1 MKKIFNKRKSV
12 NVKYNYYKKY
22 KDIKEII
29 EKRYNILIGIITLII
44 TILFINLFYIQVIK
58 NNYYQDKL
66 ATLNKNIVE
75 GTTAPRGRIYDR
87 NKKLIVDNE
96 PNKEI
101 YYKKENGVTSKE
113 EVKLAY
119 KMADLIQVDFS
130 KLTDNNLRKFWV
142 KNNPDKAKEKI
153 KKSEWQDLEYRK
165 ITADEIEK
173 LKLERITEEEL
184 AAYTDRDKEA
194 AYIYYLMNK
203 GYSYADKVIKKDN
216 VTDEE
221 FANVASNA
229 HNLKGFNTRLD
240 WNRTYLYGDTFR
252 TLLGSVSDSE
262 SGIPSDL
269 KEEYTKKGYD
279 LNDRVGISYL
289 EYQYDDYLKGTKNE
303 YEVLD
308 SGEKVLTKEGS
319 RGNDIVLTI
328 DIELQKKVEE
338 ILTNQILQA
347 KKEPNTEYYNR
358 SFVIITNPVTGEILA
373 MAGKQVKEEDGEYKI
388 YDYAPGIT
396 TSPVVVGSVVKGAS
410 HIVGY
415 NTGALQIG
423 ERRYDSCVKLAG
435 APAKCSWKNLG
446 MINDLTALK
455 LSSNTYQFY
464 TAMKVAGLNYTYNT
478 PFKVNNDAFE
488 KYRNTFAEFGLGVKT
503 GIDLPIE
510 SLGYKGESK
519 VGGLLL
525 DFSIGQYDTYTPI
538 QLSQYISTLANN
550 GTRLQPYLLKGVYS
564 STDGNL
570 EHSIFENKTKELN
583 KVNTKQEYLDRVKEG
598 FKQVLEYGGTGS
610 GYVDLSYKPAGKTGT
625 SQSFIDSDGDGKID
639 KETVT
644 TTFIAYAPYDNP
656 KVTFTVISPDIYYS
670 ETGSTYQSSVNKRI
684 AKEVSDAYFSI
695 YNIS

>member
-12 NVKYNYYKKY
+12 NLKYNYYKKY

-29 EKRYNILIGIITLII
+29 EKRYNILIGIITLVI
-44 TILFINLFYIQVIK
+44 TVLFINLFYIQVIK
-58 NNYYQDKL
+58 NDYYKEKL
-66 ATLNKNIVE
+66 EILNKNIVE

-87 NKKLIVDNE
+87 NKKLIVDNK
-96 PNKEI
+96 PSKEI
-101 YYKKENGVTSKE
+101 YYKKENGITTSE

-119 KMADLIQVDFS
+119 KMADLISVDFS
-130 KLTDNNLRKFWV
+130 KISDNNLRKFWV
-142 KNNPDKAKEKI
+142 KSNPEKAKAKI

-173 LKLERITEEEL
+173 LKLERVTNEEL
-184 AAYTDRDKEA
+184 SVYTDKDKEA

-203 GYSYADKVIKKDN
+203 GYSYADKIIKKDD

-240 WNRTYLYGDTFR
+240 WNRTYLYDDTFR

-262 SGIPSDL
+262 KGIPSDL
-269 KEEYTKKGYD
+269 KEEYTKKGYE

-289 EYQYDDYLKGTKNE
+289 EYQYDDYLKGIKNE
-303 YEVLD
+303 YEILD
-308 SGEKVLTKEGS
+308 SGEKVLIKEGK
-319 RGNDIVLTI
+319 RGSDIVLTI

-338 ILTNQILQA
+338 ILTNEVLA
-347 KKEPNTEYYNR
+347 TKNEPNTDYYNR
-358 SFVIITNPVTGEILA
+358 SFVIITDPKSGEVLA
-373 MAGKQVKEEDGEYKI
+373 MAGKQVKEENGEYKI

-423 ERRYDSCVKLAG
+423 EKRYDSCIKLAG
-435 APAKCSWKNLG
+435 APEKCSWKNLG
-446 MINDLTALK
+446 LINDLTALK

-464 TAMKVAGLNYTYNT
+464 TAMKVGGLNYTYNT
-478 PFKVNNDAFE
+478 PFRVENDAFE

-538 QLSQYISTLANN
+538 QLSQYVSTIANN
-550 GTRLQPYLLKGVYS
+550 GTRLQPYLLKSVYS
-564 STDGNL
+564 SDDKNL
-570 EHSIFENKTKELN
+570 EKAIFENKSKELN

-610 GYVDLSYKPAGKTGT
+610 GYIDLSYKPAGKTGT

-644 TTFIAYAPYDNP
+644 TTFIAYAPYDDP
-656 KVTFTVISPDIYYS
+656 KVTFTVISPDVYYS

-684 AKEVSDAYFSI
+684 AKAVSEAYFSM
-695 YNIS
+695 YKTN